1 MIIYSLIHLK
11 VNSPGL
17 TLSLDGLVF
26 GSAID
31 RFDPKFNLHG
41 LGIDYESGPIEIT
54 GAFLEGE
61 ITFQGQTYKDYS
73 GTALIR
79 TENLTLAAIGSYLQ
93 LDIGP
98 SLFVY
103 AVLNYPIGGPAF
115 FFVRGLAAGFG
126 YNRLLHVPPVERVST
141 FPLVQEAVSGLTA
154 TPNLASELAK
164 LQQYIPPSVGNVFL
178 AIGIRFTSFEM
189 IDSFILVTAT
199 FGHRFE
205 LDIVGLSTLVLP
217 AADAESANITPIA
230 EVQLALRAAFIPA
243 DGFFGISAQLTQNS
257 FLLSRKCHLTGGFAF
272 YTWFAGIHEG
282 DFVLTVGGY
291 HPHFSRP
298 SHYPIVPRLGFNWQ
312 VTNQLTFKGSAYYAL
327 TASAIMAGFN
337 LSAVWHDGSLHA
349 WFDLG
354 LNFLLSWKP
363 YHYEADFHIDFGVS
377 FTFHLFGTHHITV
390 HLGADMGIWG
400 PEFAGKAHIHLYI
413 ISFTIHFGSRNR
425 NQIKPIPW
433 AQFRQSFLPDN
444 DKICTINLKAG
455 LIKQKAA
462 KDSRDT
468 QQQDSNDL
476 GVINPK
482 TLCLT
487 TDSVIPMQCA
497 YAGTQG
503 QTELDHTGATT
514 SFNIGTM
521 QVKNDEIIST
531 QRLIIT
537 RNGRPAETEFEFHPL
552 TKNAPAALWG
562 SRLKPAL
569 HGKQMVPNLLTGYEI
584 HPKRPTEAPHTAPIS
599 YKTLQ
604 QAVTLDRE
612 DNAFRWSQLTPFV
625 AQAVKDLEARQEIN
639 TSLDNIIVVSKRTT
653 ISNALFDDL
662 SLDLKG
668 LNADDFLSA
677 PQVKE
682 LTKTVT

>member
-1 MIIYSLIHLK
+1 
-11 VNSPGL
+11 
-17 TLSLDGLVF
+17 
-26 GSAID
+26 
-31 RFDPKFNLHG
+31 
-41 LGIDYESGPIEIT
+41 
-54 GAFLEGE
+54 
-61 ITFQGQTYKDYS
+61 
-73 GTALIR
+73 
-79 TENLTLAAIGSYLQ
+79 
-93 LDIGP
+93 
-98 SLFVY
+98 
-103 AVLNYPIGGPAF
+103 
-115 FFVRGLAAGFG
+115 
-126 YNRLLHVPPVERVST
+126 
-141 FPLVQEAVSGLTA
+141 
-154 TPNLASELAK
+154 
-164 LQQYIPPSVGNVFL
+164 
-178 AIGIRFTSFEM
+178 M

-444 DKICTINLKAG
+444 DKICTINLKA
-455 LIKQKAA
+455 
-462 KDSRDT
+462 
-468 QQQDSNDL
+468 
-476 GVINPK
+476 
-482 TLCLT
+482 
-487 TDSVIPMQCA
+487 
-497 YAGTQG
+497 
-503 QTELDHTGATT
+503 
-514 SFNIGTM
+514 
-521 QVKNDEIIST
+521 
-531 QRLIIT
+531 
-537 RNGRPAETEFEFHPL
+537 
-552 TKNAPAALWG
+552 
-562 SRLKPAL
+562 
-569 HGKQMVPNLLTGYEI
+569 
-584 HPKRPTEAPHTAPIS
+584 
-599 YKTLQ
+599 
-604 QAVTLDRE
+604 
-612 DNAFRWSQLTPFV
+612 
-625 AQAVKDLEARQEIN
+625 
-639 TSLDNIIVVSKRTT
+639 
-653 ISNALFDDL
+653 
-662 SLDLKG
+662 
-668 LNADDFLSA
+668 
-677 PQVKE
+677 
-682 LTKTVT
+682 